1 LIELDEKELISGLTK
16 GSEDAF
22 RKLVDGYKDRVY
34 NTSLGL
40 LRNSE
45 DAEDISQD
53 VFIEVFRSIEKF
65 RGESSLSTWIY
76 RITVTKSFDAIRR
89 KKRKKRL
96 AFVTS
101 VFGAKEDSSNEP
113 VEFRHPGVDA
123 ENRELSGILFAA
135 IEKLPQNQKIA
146 FTLSKLED
154 LSYKEISD
162 VMNVTVPAVESLLF
176 RAKNNLKALLNNY
189 YSDS

>member
-1 LIELDEKELISGLTK
+1 MDEKDLISGLTK
-16 GSEDAF
+16 GNEEAF
-22 RKLVDGYKDRVY
+22 RELVDTYKDRVY

-53 VFIEVFRSIEKF
+53 VFIEIFRSIEKF
-65 RGESSLSTWIY
+65 RGESTLSTWVY
-76 RITVTKSFDAIRR
+76 RITVTKSLDAIRK
-89 KKRKKRL
+89 KKRKKRF
-96 AFVTS
+96 AYVAS
-101 VFGAKEDSSNEP
+101 IFGGKGEASNEP
-113 VEFRHPGVDA
+113 VEFRHPGIDA
-123 ENRELSGILFAA
+123 ENTELSEILFAS

-154 LSYKEISD
+154 LSYKEISE
-162 VMNVTVPAVESLLF
+162 VMTISISAVESLLH
-176 RAKNNLKALLNNY
+176 RAKNNLKSLLNDY

>member
-1 LIELDEKELISGLTK
+1 MNLDEKELISALTK
-16 GSEDAF
+16 GNEEAF
-22 RKLVDGYKDRVY
+22 RELVDTYKDRVF

-40 LRNSE
+40 LRNAE

-76 RITVTKSFDAIRR
+76 RITVTKSLDAIRR
-89 KKRKKRL
+89 KKRKKRF
-96 AFVTS
+96 AYVTS
-101 VFGAKEDSSNEP
+101 IFGAKDEAANEP
-113 VEFRHPGVDA
+113 AEFRHPGIDA

-154 LSYKEISD
+154 LNYKEISE
-162 VMNVTVPAVESLLF
+162 VMNVTVPAVESLLH
-176 RAKNNLKALLNNY
+176 RAKTNLKSLLNNY

>member
-1 LIELDEKELISGLTK
+1 MDEKELISGLTK
-16 GSEDAF
+16 GNEEAF
-22 RKLVDGYKDRVY
+22 RLLVDTYKDRVF

-40 LRNSE
+40 LKNAE

-65 RGESSLSTWIY
+65 RGESTLSTWIY
-76 RITVTKSFDAIRR
+76 RITVTKSLDAIRR
-89 KKRKKRL
+89 KKRKKRF

-101 VFGAKEDSSNEP
+101 IFGREDETINEP
-113 VEFRHPGVDA
+113 AEFRHPGIDA
-123 ENRELSGILFAA
+123 ENTELSGILFAA

-154 LSYKEISD
+154 LSYKEISE
-162 VMNVTVPAVESLLF
+162 VMNVSIPAVESLLH
-176 RAKNNLKALLNNY
+176 RAKNNLKALLNAY
-189 YSDS
+189 YTDG